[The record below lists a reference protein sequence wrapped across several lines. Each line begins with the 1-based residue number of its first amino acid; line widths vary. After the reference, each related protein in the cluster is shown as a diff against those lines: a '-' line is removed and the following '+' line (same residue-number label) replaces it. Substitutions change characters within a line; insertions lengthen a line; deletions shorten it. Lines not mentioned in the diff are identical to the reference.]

1 VRQGPDGTLDFRRL
15 PVYFSASSRLYAL
28 LTALMEHPQGEPL
41 RAGWSQV
48 LGIPQ
53 SEVQFGSFG
62 LPVVAG
68 LVARAADEA
77 TRADEQVGLPLRD
90 HLVREWAKPVY
101 AGSWSRWE
109 A

>member
-1 VRQGPDGTLDFRRL
+1 
-15 PVYFSASSRLYAL
+15 
-28 LTALMEHPQGEPL
+28 
-41 RAGWSQV
+41 
-48 LGIPQ
+48 
-53 SEVQFGSFG
+53 VQFGSFG

-77 TRADEQVGLPLRD
+77 TRTDEQVGLPLRD

-101 AGSWSRWE
+101 APATNLDGPIHQQAVSPEALAYLDSVAKVLRKNEGHAVLPEGEKLAGSWSRWE